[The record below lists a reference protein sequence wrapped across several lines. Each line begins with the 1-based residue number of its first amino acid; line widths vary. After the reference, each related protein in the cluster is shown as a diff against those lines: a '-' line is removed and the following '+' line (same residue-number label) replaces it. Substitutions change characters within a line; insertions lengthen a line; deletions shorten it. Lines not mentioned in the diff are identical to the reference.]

1 MSQIATNENLGLE
14 AKALIVLGCAV
25 FYVYAFKL
33 NFYLF
38 ESLNF
43 SRGVSWVFIP
53 SGLRLLFVLVFLEAG
68 AIGVIAGSIFINYNV
83 FQPENYQHI
92 IVTGLISGASPLFAL
107 ALSRRFFGLDSTLSG
122 FTTQTLFK
130 VSVLFALISSL
141 LHQSWFVFVGDTQN
155 FIISSAVMA
164 IGDWFGTVLVLAVA
178 SYTLRFFSQ
187 LLNRQT

>member
-1 MSQIATNENLGLE
+1 MSQIATTENLGLE

-25 FYVYAFKL
+25 LYFYAFKL

-43 SRGVSWVFIP
+43 SRGVNWVFIP

-68 AIGVIAGSIFINYNV
+68 AIGVIAGSTLINYTV

-92 IVTGLISGASPLFAL
+92 IVTGLISGASPLLAL
-107 ALSRRFFGLDSTLSG
+107 AVSRRIFSLNSTLSG
-122 FTTQTLFK
+122 FTTQTLFQ
-130 VSVLFALISSL
+130 VSVMFALFSSV
-141 LHQSWFVFVGDTQN
+141 LHQSWFFVVGDTDN

-164 IGDWFGTVLVLAVA
+164 LGDWFGTVLVLAVA
-178 SYTLRFFSQ
+178 SYTLGFFKR
-187 LLNRQT
+187 LLNRQV